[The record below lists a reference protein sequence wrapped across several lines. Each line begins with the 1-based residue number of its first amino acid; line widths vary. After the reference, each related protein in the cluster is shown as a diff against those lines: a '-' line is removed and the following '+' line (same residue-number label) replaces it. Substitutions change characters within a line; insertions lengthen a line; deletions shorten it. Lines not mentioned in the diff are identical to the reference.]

1 MNKYLATALFL
12 LIFGVGSVGGAAI
25 ILNVLQEYQSPQHAA
40 AAGTVQTPHGTMKHV
55 SLSLDTFPNFPS
67 ATWFAEHHYHYAR
80 NPNVP
85 VDTHEAWV
93 LYGPTPNL
101 VVPAHSEVTITIRQY
116 DSGISLLNNF
126 YSHVQ
131 GTIGDT
137 MTLDGK
143 RMGGIPSDQVAHT
156 FTIHGVEPQGQPY
169 LFVNVPLA
177 CLPDNVVSAGTDNG
191 FPAHPHV
198 ITFSFY
204 VAGAGHYV
212 WQCEYPCGSTYNSFG
227 GAMSTNGYMNGTF
240 DVAA

>member
-1 MNKYLATALFL
+1 VNKYLTTALFL
-12 LIFGVGSVGGAAI
+12 LIFGVGTVGGAAA
-25 ILNVLQEYQSPQHAA
+25 ILNALQEYQSPQHAA
-40 AAGTVQTPHGTMKHV
+40 AASMVQTPHGAMKHV
-55 SLSLDTFPNFPS
+55 YLSLDTFPNFPS
-67 ATWFAEHHYHYAR
+67 DAWLTEHHYHYAR
-80 NPNVP
+80 NPRVP
-85 VDTHEAWV
+85 VDTRPSWV

-131 GTIGDT
+131 GTVGNT

-143 RMGGIPSDQVAHT
+143 KMGGIASDQVAHT

-169 LFVNVPLA
+169 LFVSIPLA
-177 CLPDNVVSAGTDNG
+177 RLPDNVVSAGTDNG
-191 FPAHPHV
+191 FPPHPHV

-204 VAGAGHYV
+204 VTSPGKYV

-240 DVAA
+240 DVTA